1 MDPRPAPETTQATG
15 PCADLRSRAES
26 ACSESARLKV
36 LAREAAIALQ
46 AATRDFT
53 RAAGDLQDAEAAGDA
68 NRASEAKMAAR
79 AAYQEQMGAA
89 TTVLERQV
97 AVTEWLRVIDRINV
111 RSRSADE
118 MLGRAHAAFVR
129 CQKAM
134 VEAERLAGARRV
146 RAEAAAHE
154 CIEAR
159 QRQAVCEEE
168 TGATLTSGAI
178 GALLAID
185 TLGADA
191 EPEDGHGRVRTT
203 ADGVSPKQVALAV
216 GPLLAE
222 LLFEGDRA
230 VMSWLANELAELG
243 SRPPSHYLL
252 QLQELLDAVELA
264 AADRQYLVF
273 DARHPMWGQFS
284 QAECRIIA
292 GALSDLGFRKDP
304 RDGWRDGR
312 VPAANDLAI
321 ALAYAGF
328 DARRVRAMP
337 TTTQSCRELASGISL
352 SPLELVR
359 DLAPE
364 LTIRELVEVLGRR
377 ADALDDLWDDWGR
390 LRPLLL
396 TEASAV
402 LNPEPA

>member
-1 MDPRPAPETTQATG
+1 
-15 PCADLRSRAES
+15 
-26 ACSESARLKV
+26 V
-36 LAREAAIALQ
+36 
-46 AATRDFT
+46 
-53 RAAGDLQDAEAAGDA
+53 
-68 NRASEAKMAAR
+68 
-79 AAYQEQMGAA
+79 
-89 TTVLERQV
+89 
-97 AVTEWLRVIDRINV
+97 W
-111 RSRSADE
+111 
-118 MLGRAHAAFVR
+118 
-129 CQKAM
+129 
-134 VEAERLAGARRV
+134 
-146 RAEAAAHE
+146 
-154 CIEAR
+154 
-159 QRQAVCEEE
+159 
-168 TGATLTSGAI
+168 
-178 GALLAID
+178 
-185 TLGADA
+185 
-191 EPEDGHGRVRTT
+191 TT
-203 ADGVSPKQVALAV
+203 ADGVSPKQVAPAV

-230 VMSWLANELAELG
+230 VMSWLANEMAELG

-284 QAECRIIA
+284 QTECRIIA

-337 TTTQSCRELASGISL
+337 TTTQSCRDLASGISL

-402 LNPEPA
+402 LNAEPA